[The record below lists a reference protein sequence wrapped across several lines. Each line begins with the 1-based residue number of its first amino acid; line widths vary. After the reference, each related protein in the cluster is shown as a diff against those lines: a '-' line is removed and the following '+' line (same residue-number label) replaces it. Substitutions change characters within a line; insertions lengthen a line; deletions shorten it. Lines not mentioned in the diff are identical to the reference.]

1 MSEIQ
6 VDTVAEKTSAN
17 GVTVDGLNIKDSKLV
32 TANSV
37 IGSNITAD
45 AVDATKIADNA
56 ISEEHLDVTSIT
68 GHSALTSVADGDHV
82 LISDTSA
89 SAALKKITVAN
100 LVAGAGGGKIGQVI
114 YGSTTTAFNTS
125 STSYVDTGLTATIT
139 PTSSSNKI
147 LVTVMQNGVY
157 KDGSA
162 EAGCQIQLLRG
173 STVISQ
179 LAKRAGGDNGTGTAA
194 TMSIGTVG
202 ASILD
207 NSNTTSATTYKTQF
221 KSASNAST
229 VYVQIYTCDST
240 IILQEIVIW

>member
-1 MSEIQ
+1 MALTKVTGDGVGTLASATI
-6 VDTVAEKTSAN
+6 TSATISN
-17 GVTVDGLNIKDSKLV
+17 QLTD
-32 TANSV
+32 ANMSAGSV
-37 IGSNITAD
+37 IQTVFGTYETQVSNT
-45 AVDATKIADNA
+45 
-56 ISEEHLDVTSIT
+56 TST
-68 GHSALTSVADGDHV
+68 FA
-82 LISDTSA
+82 
-89 SAALKKITVAN
+89 
-100 LVAGAGGGKIGQVI
+100 
-114 YGSTTTAFNTS
+114 
-125 STSYVDTGLTATIT
+125 DTGLNATIT

-179 LAKRAGGDNGTGTAA
+179 LAKRAGGDNGSGSAA

-207 NSNTTSATTYKTQF
+207 NANTTSATTYKTQF

-240 IILQEIVIW
+240 IILQEIVV

>member
-1 MSEIQ
+1 MAL
-6 VDTVAEKTSAN
+6 TK
-17 GVTVDGLNIKDSKLV
+17 
-32 TANSV
+32 V
-37 IGSNITAD
+37 IGDGVGTLASATITA
-45 AVDATKIADNA
+45 AT
-56 ISEEHLDVTSIT
+56 ISNQ
-68 GHSALTSVADGDHV
+68 LTRANLPVGSVVQTVFGTH
-82 LISDTSA
+82 DTQ
-89 SAALKKITVAN
+89 VAN
-100 LVAGAGGGKIGQVI
+100 
-114 YGSTTTAFNTS
+114 TTNTMA
-125 STSYVDTGLTATIT
+125 DTGLTATIT

-162 EAGCQIQLLRG
+162 SAGCQIQLLRG

-207 NSNTTSATTYKTQF
+207 TANTTSATTYKTQF
-221 KSASNAST
+221 SSPQNAST

-240 IILQEIVIW
+240 IILQEIVV